1 MTFISKFFTVKTP
14 STDPV
19 LQFGRFSDAYKSQEQ
34 LAYMDAALQ
43 FFSKE
48 KFLDSFELL
57 LQYLLEPSIQNVF
70 WTKSNG
76 KIQFTLY
83 QGSKIIRGEATAI
96 HLFASSAIARYEK
109 PDVRWM
115 RILLEENYNMT
126 YSRFA
131 FNENKEI
138 SIVFDNYMEE
148 AAPRKVY
155 EALRELSI
163 RADKIDD
170 ILLSDFQ
177 LLRPVQNDHI
187 IPLPELIKDVKCR
200 FIRKKVEE
208 VLKNIENPDPHF
220 FTFRGSF
227 MFMILASCYSI
238 DYLVKPEGTLM
249 KNIELCHLSYFN
261 NHAEDLELKNSN
273 LIQNFRKLA
282 SLDDNEIREE
292 LYDTRS
298 TFGLEL
304 AAGVQGLLEI
314 LDAQWNDLQWFYDNS
329 YLEIHRF
336 ICDYVVG
343 FSQFSLSLPAGYKQL
358 LHLYYEI
365 TEYTYFRE
373 LGFSLPYF
381 KEGRLQKKVIIKEI
395 QKITEESQKKGIHIP
410 VDVSVLA
417 FDSIPSFCQHYMLML
432 RLTLMNSL

>member
-1 MTFISKFFTVKTP
+1 MTFISKIFAANAP
-14 STDPV
+14 APHPV
-19 LQFGRFSDAYKSQEQ
+19 LQFGRFSDAYKSQDQ
-34 LAYMDAALQ
+34 LAYMDAALHQ
-43 FFSKE
+43 FSKE

-57 LQYLLEPSIQNVF
+57 LQYLLEPSLNNVF

-76 KIQFTLY
+76 KLQFTLH
-83 QGSKIIRGEATAI
+83 QGSKLIQGEATAM
-96 HLFASSAIARYEK
+96 HLYASSSIASYEK
-109 PDVRWM
+109 PEIRWM

-138 SIVFDNYMEE
+138 IIVFDNYMEE

-155 EALRELSI
+155 EALRELSV

-170 ILLSDFQ
+170 ILLADFN

-187 IPLPELIKDVKCR
+187 ISLPENIKDVKCR
-200 FIRKKVEE
+200 FFRNKVNF
-208 VLKNIENPDPHF
+208 VLKCIENPDPNF

-227 MFMILASCYSI
+227 MFMILATCYSI
-238 DYLVKPEGTLM
+238 DYLVKPEGKLM

-261 NHAEDLELKNSN
+261 DNAEDLDGKNIN

-282 SLDDNEIREE
+282 SLNNEEVREE

-304 AAGVQGLLEI
+304 ASGIQGLLEI
-314 LDAQWNDLQWFYDNS
+314 LDAQWNDLQWFFDNN
-329 YLEIHRF
+329 YFEIHRF
-336 ICDYVVG
+336 ICDYVIG
-343 FSQFSLSLPAGYKQL
+343 FSQFSLSLPSGYKKL

-365 TEYTYFRE
+365 TEYSYFSD
-373 LGFSLPYF
+373 LGFSLPYY
-381 KEGRLQKKVIIKEI
+381 KGDKLHKKSIIREM
-395 QKITEESQKKGIHIP
+395 QKIADESQKKGIFIP
-410 VDVSVLA
+410 LDVSVLTFESLPA
-417 FDSIPSFCQHYMLML
+417 FCQQYMLL
-432 RLTLMNSL
+432 LKLSLMNTV